1 MTLQY
6 IKVLSVAAWV
16 LVIGA
21 AGLLAGITSSSGWL
35 SLAALAIV
43 PPIVAMRFWKR
54 PDQTMS
60 QSIQEALRK

>member
-1 MTLQY
+1 MTLQQ
-6 IKVLSVAAWV
+6 IKVLTVTAWV
-16 LVIGA
+16 LAIGA
-21 AGLLAGITSSSGWL
+21 AGLLAGITSSSGWVA
-35 SLAALAIV
+35 LAALAIV

>member
-1 MTLQY
+1 MTLPQ
-6 IKVLSVAAWV
+6 IKVLAVAAWV
-16 LVIGA
+16 LAIGA
-21 AGLLAGITSSSGWL
+21 VALLAGVTSTSGWL
-35 SLAALAIV
+35 ALAALAIV

>member
-1 MTLQY
+1 MTLQQ
-6 IKVLSVAAWV
+6 IKVLTVTAWV
-16 LVIGA
+16 LAIGA
-21 AGLLAGITSSSGWL
+21 AGLLAGIASSSGWL
-35 SLAALAIV
+35 ALAALAIV

>member
-6 IKVLSVAAWV
+6 IKVMSVAAWV
-16 LVIGA
+16 LAIGA

-35 SLAALAIV
+35 ALAALAIV